1 MNNPIFS
8 TNHNVE
14 LWSPARG
21 KRETILGGGG
31 APGLTTVNVHA
42 GAGYSGSGVAG
53 YGGGVQAMVGDPNAN
68 YEMIARLDEERRR
81 SDEYRMQW
89 ENERQKSL
97 SLEDENDRLR
107 REFERY
113 ANDSKDKEKTFINRE
128 RVSYQ

>member
-1 MNNPIFS
+1 
-8 TNHNVE
+8 
-14 LWSPARG
+14 
-21 KRETILGGGG
+21 
-31 APGLTTVNVHA
+31 
-42 GAGYSGSGVAG
+42 
-53 YGGGVQAMVGDPNAN
+53 MVGDPNAN